1 MLKRSF
7 AVFAFFLVGSIAQ
20 ADQVTVTNSTP
31 NTIYALYSWP
41 YDLAVRTL
49 NILGRPVAPG
59 DSAVVDIDNAYGD
72 CDFMLQTDPN
82 NPTDLKRRNYR
93 RKDIEMRAFN
103 LCQSNGK
110 VELKPADAE

>member
-1 MLKRSF
+1 MLTRSI
-7 AVFAFFLVGSIAQ
+7 AIFAFLVVGSVAE

-41 YDLAVRTL
+41 SDLAVRTL
-49 NILGRPVAPG
+49 NILGTPVAPG

-72 CDFMLQTDPN
+72 CDFMVQTDPN
-82 NPTDLKRRNYR
+82 DPADLKRLSYR

-110 VELKPADAE
+110 VELKPEDTE